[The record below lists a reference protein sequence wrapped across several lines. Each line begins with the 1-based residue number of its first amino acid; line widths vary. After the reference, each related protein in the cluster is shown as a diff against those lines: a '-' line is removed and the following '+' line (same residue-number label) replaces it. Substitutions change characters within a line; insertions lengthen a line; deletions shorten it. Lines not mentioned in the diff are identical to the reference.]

1 MAHCAVSGK
10 KHLLHSAGYIINESS
25 AATARQRSDA
35 PTLLPH
41 RPDKP
46 NSSTSNTR
54 PTIELSLGRQEICE
68 IEELLEKRI
77 IPLFKQ
83 VLASTP
89 GINE

>member
-25 AATARQRSDA
+25 GTARQHFDA
-35 PTLLPH
+35 PTLLPQ
-41 RPDKP
+41 RPSEP

-54 PTIELSLGRQEICE
+54 PAIELSLRRQEICE

>member
-25 AATARQRSDA
+25 TTARQHSDA
-35 PTLLPH
+35 PTLLPQ
-41 RPDKP
+41 RPSEP

-54 PTIELSLGRQEICE
+54 PAIELSLRRQEICE